1 MPRTPTRVK
10 VSLLA
15 GLICLCISLTG
26 PGWGRQSTAA
36 SILRLDIPQSGD
48 QAPRTPLI
56 LAARPVSTAPK
67 VQPQGAASP
76 SPLSSHSAALRLCT
90 GGFLGPLLCHYVFGY
105 RLSSLW
111 FMRFWPPG
119 LLDIL
124 AVVASGY
131 LAYRLYRRWQTQKNP
146 ATAEAP
152 RKFLRP
158 ANLTPPP
165 VTVAEEA
172 KSGLAAIETEASDF
186 DLHAFG
192 EAVHRLLFDLYA
204 AWTSQDLDALTGR
217 VKEGLLDYLR
227 MGLKVMTFREESS
240 FLEDLSLEALTV
252 TAAGVNGA
260 REFITVRFRGR
271 LLDYVV
277 DKKSG
282 KLLAGSMAYP
292 AIFHEYWDLERFQG
306 EKVWVLQDIREQKKN

>member
-1 MPRTPTRVK
+1 
-10 VSLLA
+10 
-15 GLICLCISLTG
+15 
-26 PGWGRQSTAA
+26 
-36 SILRLDIPQSGD
+36 
-48 QAPRTPLI
+48 
-56 LAARPVSTAPK
+56 
-67 VQPQGAASP
+67 
-76 SPLSSHSAALRLCT
+76 
-90 GGFLGPLLCHYVFGY
+90 
-105 RLSSLW
+105 
-111 FMRFWPPG
+111 MRFWPPG

-124 AVVASGY
+124 AVVACGY
-131 LAYRLYRRWQTQKNP
+131 LAYRLYRRWQAQKNP
-146 ATAEAP
+146 VTAEAP

-252 TAAGVNGA
+252 TASGVNGA